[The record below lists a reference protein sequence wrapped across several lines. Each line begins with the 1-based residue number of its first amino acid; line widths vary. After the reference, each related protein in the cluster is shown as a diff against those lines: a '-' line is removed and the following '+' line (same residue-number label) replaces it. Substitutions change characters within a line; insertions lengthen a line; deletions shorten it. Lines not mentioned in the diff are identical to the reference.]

1 MECRLNKHGCIVLL
15 FQWAFFYLIQNSISL
30 IMPELHSEKRNI
42 STLIAI
48 IIAGESIFFLPFVLA
63 RIFRPTL
70 LEVFE
75 ITNTE
80 LGIYFSIYG
89 VVAMISYLF
98 GGVLADRFS
107 ARALMATAL
116 WLTSFAGMAMAFV
129 PSSLIMKIIYGVYG
143 FTSIFLFWAAMIR
156 ATREWGGSHFQGR
169 AFGWLEGGRGATA
182 ALLGTLSFLIFA
194 WFVPESGNS
203 SEVSSHGFHPFQI
216 VIAVISVIVFMSGIV
231 VWYYVP
237 ATKTAL
243 KKSFDGENI
252 KRILFLIKNQSIWM
266 LAIIIV
272 CAYVG
277 YKITDDFSL
286 YAREILGFSE
296 VESAGVGTAALWV
309 RALVAILA
317 GYMGDKFNKMQVIS
331 IGFALSFLGGLGV
344 ASGYLSHYAAL
355 LLMSLLFTA
364 IGVYSIRALYFA
376 VLKEAKISVLYTGT
390 AVGIVSFVGY
400 TPDVFMS
407 PWMGYLLDN
416 NPGELGHQYVF
427 LVLSSFAFVGLI
439 TSLLF
444 KYMEEQK

>member
-1 MECRLNKHGCIVLL
+1 MPDL
-15 FQWAFFYLIQNSISL
+15 QIS
-30 IMPELHSEKRNI
+30 KRKT

-48 IIAGESIFFLPFVLA
+48 IFAGEAIFILPFVLA

-80 LGIYFSIYG
+80 LGVYFSIYG

-98 GGVLADRFS
+98 GGLLADRYS
-107 ARALMATAL
+107 ARTLMATAL
-116 WLTSFAGMAMAFV
+116 CLTSFAGIIMAFI
-129 PSSLIMKIIYGVYG
+129 PSSFIMKIIYGFYG

-156 ATREWGGSHFQGR
+156 ATREWGGDHFQAR

-203 SEVSSHGFHPFQI
+203 SDGSSHGFHPFQI
-216 VIAVISVIVFMSGIV
+216 VIAVISVIVFISAIV
-231 VWYYVP
+231 VWFYVP
-237 ATKTAL
+237 ATDIAL
-243 KKSFDGENI
+243 KKRLDGENL
-252 KRILFLIKNQSIWM
+252 KRILFLIKKPSIWM

-286 YAREILGFSE
+286 YAREVLGFSE
-296 VESAGVGTAALWV
+296 VQAAAVGTSALWV

-317 GYMGDKFNKMQVIS
+317 GYLGDKFNKSNVII
-331 IGFALSFLGGLGV
+331 IGFVLSLFGGLGI
-344 ASGYLSHYAAL
+344 AFGLWSHYTAL
-355 LLMSLLFTA
+355 LLVNLLFTA

-376 VLKEAKISVLYTGT
+376 VLKEAKIPILSTGT

-427 LVLSSFAFVGLI
+427 LVLSSFAFVGLLC
-439 TSLLF
+439 TFLF
-444 KYMEEQK
+444 KYLDKKALIS